1 MTESTT
7 EPAVSA
13 PRRGIDPRGPRFAAT
28 LTTVVLAAAVVTGNV
43 WVLLFQTV
51 LFGVGAFAGVQN
63 TPYSWL
69 YRKLVR
75 PRLGP
80 PAELE
85 DPKPPQFAQG
95 VGLVVAALGVIVAL
109 AGGGGTAV
117 VVFGALALVAAF
129 LNAAFGLCLGCHLY
143 LLLVRARQRVA

>member
-1 MTESTT
+1 MTDAAGSTST
-7 EPAVSA
+7 
-13 PRRGIDPRGPRFAAT
+13 RRGIDPRGPRFAAT

-43 WVLLFQTV
+43 WVLLFQTA

-95 VGLVVAALGVIVAL
+95 VGLVVAGLGVIVAL